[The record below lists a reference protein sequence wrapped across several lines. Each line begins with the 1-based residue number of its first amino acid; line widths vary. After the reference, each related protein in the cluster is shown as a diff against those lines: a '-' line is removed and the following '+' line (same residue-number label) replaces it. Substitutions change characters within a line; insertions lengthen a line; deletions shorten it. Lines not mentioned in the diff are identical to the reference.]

1 MLNKILFIDDD
12 ELMAEFSVMIIES
25 GGFEVKHCSSGKK
38 ALSIVVEYSPDL
50 ILLDMQMPEM
60 NGEQTLLELRKIEA
74 SRATPVIFLT
84 GNASEDD
91 VEKYLEIGAIGVI
104 SKPFDAKKLCQTIQQ
119 LWDSR

>member
-12 ELMAEFSVMIIES
+12 ELMAEFAVLVIES
-25 GGFEVKHCSSGKK
+25 GGFEVKHCASGKE
-38 ALSIVVEYSPDL
+38 ALEVVEEYYQDL
-50 ILLDMQMPEM
+50 ILLDMQMPEL

-91 VEKYLEIGAIGVI
+91 VDKYLSIGAIGVI
-104 SKPFDAKKLCQTIQQ
+104 GKPFDAKKLCQTIQQ
-119 LWDSR
+119 LWDNR